1 MLDALERSQA
11 GDGFDSEF
19 DGFSSDDDR
28 KDDDQKIIGVGLK
41 VPQVMV
47 REIFPVGSAIP
58 VYHESTGGETVI
70 PGITFRDSTLFPRN
84 LGIEAKVRRRSWTG
98 PLKEH
103 ARLLFDT

>member
-28 KDDDQKIIGVGLK
+28 KDDDEKIIGVGLK

-47 REIFPVGSAIP
+47 REISSRGDAIEVNHDNMGGQANEDFPAPRIFL
-58 VYHESTGGETVI
+58 ESPGTVA
-70 PGITFRDSTLFPRN
+70 R
-84 LGIEAKVRRRSWTG
+84 ERRRSWTG
-98 PLKEH
+98 GVKRH
-103 ARLLFDT
+103 ADLLFNT